1 MKKTTLLLILLLG
14 LISIQVS
21 GKWFQQKILYSKALK
36 QEKTYYVGLPQGY
49 NAADTNQK
57 YPVIVFLHGAS
68 TTATEMVNTLEPF
81 LENFFTKLF
90 FDKLFKV
97 IFIIPDGS
105 CEPYKG
111 SFYTNSTLYGNYE
124 DYVVADIME
133 EVESKYNTYSRREK
147 WSIMGHSM
155 GGFGAMK
162 IALKYP
168 EKFIGVS
175 ALSGPLNITHIDDLL
190 PEIRTEHGSAAPY
203 DFTYSGNVTKLIYS
217 MAGAFSPNPGATPPI
232 LFPLNSEGN
241 TDQSVLGLWEQYNP
255 INLIRNWQGNPDMAI
270 HTYCGDLDEF
280 KLAKPNKMFS
290 DTLDKYNLPHTYRQ
304 DPNGDHIN
312 SLFTSLPQGI
322 NFLSQVMDTAQIRT
336 YTFADEIT
344 SANSYSIYP
353 NPANEMFFISGDNKN
368 IGQISVFN
376 LSGQKVMQID
386 HPIVEKGINIG
397 KLDSG
402 IYLVSLKNMTG
413 NSSTLRL
420 IKK

>member
-21 GKWFQQKILYSKALK
+21 GKWFQQKTIYSKALK

-49 NAADTNQK
+49 NAADATKK

-68 TTATEMVNTLEPF
+68 TTATEMVNTLE
-81 LENFFTKLF
+81 LLLLF
-90 FDKLFKV
+90 INTNNLAKV

-124 DYVVADIME
+124 DYIVADVME
-133 EVESKYNTYSRREK
+133 EVESKYNTYNRREK

-175 ALSGPLNITHIDDLL
+175 ALSGPLNITWIDDLL
-190 PEIRTEHGSAAPY
+190 PEIRTEHGSVAPY

-241 TDQSVLGLWEQYNP
+241 TDQSVLGLWEQHNP
-255 INLIRNWQGNPDMAI
+255 INLIRNWKGNPDMAI

-280 KLAKPNKMFS
+280 KLAKTNKMFS

-304 DPNGDHIN
+304 DPNGNHTT

-322 NFLSQVMDTAQIRT
+322 NFLYQVMDTAQIRT
-336 YTFADEIT
+336 YTFADGIT
-344 SANSYSIYP
+344 SVNSYSIYP
-353 NPANEMFFISGDNKN
+353 NPANEMFFVSGDNKS

-376 LSGQKVMQID
+376 LSGQKLMEID

-397 KLDSG
+397 KLGSG
-402 IYLVSLKNMTG
+402 IYLVSLKDVTG
-413 NSSTLRL
+413 KKSVIRL
-420 IKK
+420 IKS

>member
-21 GKWFQQKILYSKALK
+21 GKWFQQKTIYSKALK

-49 NAADTNQK
+49 NAADATKK

-68 TTATEMVNTLEPF
+68 TTATEMVNTLE
-81 LENFFTKLF
+81 LLLLF
-90 FDKLFKV
+90 INTNNLAKV

-124 DYVVADIME
+124 DYIVADVME
-133 EVESKYNTYSRREK
+133 EVESKYNTYNRREK

-175 ALSGPLNITHIDDLL
+175 ALSGPLNITWIDDLL
-190 PEIRTEHGSAAPY
+190 PEIRTEHGSVAPY

-241 TDQSVLGLWEQYNP
+241 TDQSVLGLWEQHNP
-255 INLIRNWQGNPDMAI
+255 INLIRNWKGNPDMAI

-280 KLAKPNKMFS
+280 KLAKTNKMFS

-304 DPNGDHIN
+304 DPNGNHTT

-322 NFLSQVMDTAQIRT
+322 NFLYQVMDTAQIRT

-344 SANSYSIYP
+344 SVNSYSIYP
-353 NPANEMFFISGDNKN
+353 NPANEMFFVSGDNKS

-376 LSGQKVMQID
+376 LSGQKLMEID

-397 KLDSG
+397 KLGSG
-402 IYLVSLKNMTG
+402 IYLVSLKDATG
-413 NSSTLRL
+413 NTSTLRL

>member
-21 GKWFQQKILYSKALK
+21 GKWFQQKTIYSKALK

-49 NAADTNQK
+49 NAADASKK

-68 TTATEMVNTLEPF
+68 TTATEMVNTIEL
-81 LENFFTKLF
+81 LLLF
-90 FDKLFKV
+90 INTNTLAKV

-124 DYVVADIME
+124 DYIAADIME
-133 EVESKYNTYSRREK
+133 EVESKYNTYNRREK

-168 EKFIGVS
+168 GKFIGVS
-175 ALSGPLNITHIDDLL
+175 ALSGPLNITWIGDLL

-217 MAGAFSPNPGATPPI
+217 MAGAFSPNLGATPPI

-241 TDQSVLGLWEQYNP
+241 TEKSVLDLWERHNP
-255 INLIRNWQGNPDMAI
+255 INLIRNWKGNPDMAI

-280 KLAKPNKMFS
+280 KLAKTNKMFS
-290 DTLDKYNLPHTYRQ
+290 DTLTKYNLPHTYRQ
-304 DPNGDHIN
+304 DPNGDHTT

-322 NFLSQVMDTAQIRT
+322 NFLYQVMDTAQIRN
-336 YTFADEIT
+336 YTLADGIT
-344 SANSYSIYP
+344 SVNSYSIYP
-353 NPANEMFFISGDNKN
+353 NPANEMFFISGDNKS
-368 IGQISVFN
+368 IGQICVFN

-397 KLDSG
+397 KLGSG
-402 IYLVSLKNMTG
+402 LYMVLLKDVTG
-413 NSSTLRL
+413 NTSTLRL